1 MAHSSQRQPQKLGF
15 LPKPKRNDGTFL
27 QSGISGGVIAALQ
40 HFSTQPQGATMNF
53 TNDQLIATQKS
64 NVEAFSG
71 LSEKAFASFEKLIEL
86 NMAASKALLGESIS
100 HLQALTE
107 VKDAQALLTLQS
119 SLVKPMA
126 EKAVSY
132 SRHLYDIVS
141 GSSADFTKVFESASA
156 ESQKTVTEL
165 LETSLKNAPAGSEAA
180 VAVIK
185 SAITAGNNAVETAQ
199 KSAKQAAQLVESN
212 ISSLSATAQ
221 KAE

>member
-1 MAHSSQRQPQKLGF
+1 
-15 LPKPKRNDGTFL
+15 
-27 QSGISGGVIAALQ
+27 
-40 HFSTQPQGATMNF
+40 MNF

-64 NVEAFSG
+64 NVEALAG

-86 NMAASKALLGESIS
+86 NMAASKALLGESFS

-107 VKDAQALLTLQS
+107 VKDAQELMTLQS
-119 SLVKPMA
+119 SLAKPMA
-126 EKAVSY
+126 EKAASY

-156 ESQKTVTEL
+156 ESQKNVTEL

-185 SAITAGNNAVETAQ
+185 SAMTAGNNAVETAQ
-199 KSAKQAAQLVESN
+199 KSAKQAAQMVESN
-212 ISSLSATAQ
+212 IAALSTAAE

>member
-1 MAHSSQRQPQKLGF
+1 
-15 LPKPKRNDGTFL
+15 
-27 QSGISGGVIAALQ
+27 
-40 HFSTQPQGATMNF
+40 MNF

-64 NVEAFSG
+64 NVEAFAG
-71 LSEKAFASFEKLIEL
+71 LSEKAFSSFEKLIEL

-107 VKDAQALLTLQS
+107 VKDAQELMTLQS
-119 SLVKPMA
+119 SLAKPMA
-126 EKAVSY
+126 EKAASY

-185 SAITAGNNAVETAQ
+185 TAMTAGNNAVETAQ

-212 ISSLSATAQ
+212 ITALSTAAQ

>member
-1 MAHSSQRQPQKLGF
+1 
-15 LPKPKRNDGTFL
+15 
-27 QSGISGGVIAALQ
+27 
-40 HFSTQPQGATMNF
+40 MNF

-119 SLVKPMA
+119 GLVKPMA

-212 ISSLSATAQ
+212 ISSLSATVQ

>member
-1 MAHSSQRQPQKLGF
+1 
-15 LPKPKRNDGTFL
+15 
-27 QSGISGGVIAALQ
+27 
-40 HFSTQPQGATMNF
+40 MNF

-64 NVEAFSG
+64 NVEAFAG
-71 LSEKAFASFEKLIEL
+71 LSEKAFSSFEKLIEL
-86 NMAASKALLGESIS
+86 NMAASKALFGESIG

-107 VKDAQALLTLQS
+107 VKDAQALMTLQS

-126 EKAVSY
+126 EKAASY
-132 SRHLYDIVS
+132 SRHVYDIVS

-156 ESQKTVTEL
+156 ESQKAVTEL

-180 VAVIK
+180 VTVIK
-185 SAITAGNNAVETAQ
+185 SAMTAGNNAVETAQ

-212 ISSLSATAQ
+212 ITALSTAAQ

>member
-1 MAHSSQRQPQKLGF
+1 
-15 LPKPKRNDGTFL
+15 
-27 QSGISGGVIAALQ
+27 
-40 HFSTQPQGATMNF
+40 MNF

-64 NVEAFSG
+64 NVEAFAG

-107 VKDAQALLTLQS
+107 VKDAQELMTLQS
-119 SLVKPMA
+119 SLAKPMA
-126 EKAVSY
+126 EKAASY

-141 GSSADFTKVFESASA
+141 GSSADFTKVFESTSA

-185 SAITAGNNAVETAQ
+185 SAMTAGNNAVETAQ
-199 KSAKQAAQLVESN
+199 KSAKQAAQMVESN
-212 ISSLSATAQ
+212 ISALSTAAQ

>member
-1 MAHSSQRQPQKLGF
+1 
-15 LPKPKRNDGTFL
+15 
-27 QSGISGGVIAALQ
+27 
-40 HFSTQPQGATMNF
+40 MNF

-64 NVEAFSG
+64 NVEALAG

-107 VKDAQALLTLQS
+107 VKDAQELMTLQS
-119 SLVKPMA
+119 SLAKPMA
-126 EKAVSY
+126 EKAASY

-156 ESQKTVTEL
+156 ESQKNVTEL

-185 SAITAGNNAVETAQ
+185 SAMTAGNTAVETAQ

-212 ISSLSATAQ
+212 IAALSTAAE

>member
-1 MAHSSQRQPQKLGF
+1 
-15 LPKPKRNDGTFL
+15 
-27 QSGISGGVIAALQ
+27 
-40 HFSTQPQGATMNF
+40 MNF

-64 NVEAFSG
+64 NVEAFAG
-71 LSEKAFASFEKLIEL
+71 LSEKAFSSFEKLVEL
-86 NMAASKALLGESIS
+86 NMAASKALIGESIG
-100 HLQALTE
+100 HLQALSE
-107 VKDAQALLTLQS
+107 VKDAQSLVTLQS
-119 SLVKPMA
+119 SMVKPMA
-126 EKAVSY
+126 EKAASY

-185 SAITAGNNAVETAQ
+185 SAMTAGNNAVETAQ

-212 ISSLSATAQ
+212 ISALSSAAQ

>member
-1 MAHSSQRQPQKLGF
+1 
-15 LPKPKRNDGTFL
+15 
-27 QSGISGGVIAALQ
+27 
-40 HFSTQPQGATMNF
+40 MNF
-53 TNDQLIATQKS
+53 NNDQLIATQKS
-64 NVEAFSG
+64 NVEAFAG
-71 LSEKAFASFEKLIEL
+71 LSEKAFSSFEKLIEL
-86 NMAASKALLGESIS
+86 NMAASKALLGESIG

-107 VKDAQALLTLQS
+107 VKDAQALMTLQS

-126 EKAVSY
+126 EKAASY
-132 SRHLYDIVS
+132 SRHVYDIVS

-156 ESQKTVTEL
+156 ESQKNVTEL

-185 SAITAGNNAVETAQ
+185 TAMTAGNNAVETAQ

-212 ISSLSATAQ
+212 IAALSTAAE

>member
-1 MAHSSQRQPQKLGF
+1 
-15 LPKPKRNDGTFL
+15 
-27 QSGISGGVIAALQ
+27 
-40 HFSTQPQGATMNF
+40 MNF
-53 TNDQLIATQKS
+53 NNDQLIATQES
-64 NVEAFSG
+64 NVEALAG

-107 VKDAQALLTLQS
+107 VKDAQALMTLQS

-126 EKAVSY
+126 EKAASY
-132 SRHLYDIVS
+132 SRHVYDIVS

-156 ESQKTVTEL
+156 ESQKAVTEL

-180 VAVIK
+180 VTVIK
-185 SAITAGNNAVETAQ
+185 SAMTAGNNAVETAQ

-212 ISSLSATAQ
+212 ITALSTAAQ

>member
-1 MAHSSQRQPQKLGF
+1 
-15 LPKPKRNDGTFL
+15 
-27 QSGISGGVIAALQ
+27 
-40 HFSTQPQGATMNF
+40 MNF

-64 NVEAFSG
+64 NVQAFAG
-71 LSEKAFASFEKLIEL
+71 LSEKAFSSFEKLVEL
-86 NMAASKALLGESIS
+86 NMAASKALIGESIS
-100 HLQALTE
+100 HLQALSE
-107 VKDAQALLTLQS
+107 VKDAQALVTLQS
-119 SLVKPMA
+119 SLAKPMA
-126 EKAVSY
+126 EKAASY

-185 SAITAGNNAVETAQ
+185 SAMTAGNNAVETAQ

-212 ISSLSATAQ
+212 LSALSTAAQ